1 MKNLYLLFFLFQV
14 PLYGQIIED
23 FEDGNKANWIES
35 EAGHWE
41 VTPDNTINGTY
52 SLHHSF
58 DNSSSG
64 HDQISILL
72 SGLQLNLGQ
81 TQWKFKLRHSYA
93 TSSQNNWAVFL
104 LSDSDAQNMH
114 PAATSESIIMGVN
127 FTGSDDTIK
136 VWKCS
141 SGTNEVIVNT
151 GFNWQDEVPLDSI
164 VCFEVIRSAD
174 GHWELYI
181 GNIED
186 CENPVL
192 LGSFYNDDNF
202 LHPFFGLYYKYSSA
216 QDQKLWFDDLTVEG
230 SFVQDTIPPAILSS
244 EFVSSNQMV
253 LNFSE
258 PIQTPDLSDTINFF
272 VDNNIGH
279 PNEII
284 KTASCQLSLFFS
296 QCFIDEQL
304 HTIRLNSV
312 RDLTGNCM
320 LIDSVS
326 LFYYIIKPYDI
337 VINEI
342 MADPVPPTSLPEAE
356 YVELLNTSNYELKI
370 ENWILGVG
378 TKETLIPKVTIAPG
392 GYIIL
397 CDVDDTL
404 EFSSFGQML
413 GLSSL
418 PILNNSG
425 QSVYLKDSSSLVI
438 SHLCYDISW
447 YQDEYKSEGGW
458 SLEQI
463 DPHYPCSGKSNWLAS
478 KASEGGSP
486 GKVNSIFSSNPD
498 FLAPKLSKAIILGD
512 SILEV
517 SFNESYNRM
526 LACSIDLYRLDH
538 SFPAPYLVEFIEPD
552 FKSLKLYFYKSFENN
567 VLYTLTVKEGFSDCA
582 GNTTLEDDYIMFG
595 LPVESDS
602 LSIVINEILFNPRP
616 NGVDFLELF
625 NRSSKIIDL
634 SDLMIASRDLNS
646 LKLKSITPL
655 SNSSQLILPGEYL
668 AFCTDIDDILIQY
681 PFAREENLLNLSVM
695 PSYPNDNG
703 RAVLLDKGLH
713 IIDEMVYSEKMHF
726 PLLVSV
732 EGVSLER
739 LNPDKSSMDETNWHS
754 ASESIGFATPG
765 QENSQHLTDIEITDP
780 VYVEPEIFSP
790 DNDGHDDLSSLHY
803 AFTEP
808 GYVANVIVFDALGH
822 RIRILA
828 NNELLGTSGNFVWD
842 GRNSGGELMGRGI
855 YVFLMEVFNL
865 KGNIKVYKKTCV
877 LAARF

>member
-1 MKNLYLLFFLFQV
+1 MKNLFFFFLLFQV

-23 FEDGNKANWIES
+23 FENGNKANWIES
-35 EAGHWE
+35 VAGHWE
-41 VTPDNTINGTY
+41 VTTENKISGNY

-58 DNSSSG
+58 DNSNYG
-64 HDQISILL
+64 HDQISLIL

-81 TQWKFKLRHSYA
+81 THWKFKIRHSYT
-93 TSSQNNWAVFL
+93 TSSYNNWAVFL
-104 LSDSDAQNMH
+104 LSDSDAYNMH
-114 PAATSESIIMGVN
+114 PGASSKSIVMGVN
-127 FTGSDDTIK
+127 FTGSDDSVK
-136 VWKCS
+136 VWKCG
-141 SGTNEVIVNT
+141 SGINEVIFNT
-151 GFNWQDEVPLDSI
+151 GFNWEEEVSLDSV

-174 GHWELYI
+174 GIWALNI
-181 GNIED
+181 GNLED
-186 CENPVL
+186 CENL
-192 LGSFYNDDNF
+192 NSLGSFYNNDIF
-202 LHPFFGLYYKYSSA
+202 SHPNFGLYYEYSPA
-216 QDQKLWFDDLTVEG
+216 NDQKLWFDDLNIEG
-230 SFVQDTIPPAILSS
+230 TFVQDTISPVILSS
-244 EFVSSNQMV
+244 EFVSSNQMIV
-253 LNFSE
+253 NFNE
-258 PIQTPDLSDTINFF
+258 PIQAPGLSDTINFF

-279 PNEII
+279 PNKIL

-296 QCFIDEQL
+296 EYFVDEHL
-304 HTIRLNSV
+304 HTLILNSV
-312 RDLTGNCM
+312 RDLTGNSM

-342 MADPVPPTSLPEAE
+342 MADPVPPTGLPEAE
-356 YVELLNTSNYELKI
+356 YIELMNISDYELKI
-370 ENWILGVG
+370 ENWALGVG
-378 TKETLIPKVTIAPG
+378 SKETLIPKLTITPG

-397 CDVDDTL
+397 CDEDDSL
-404 EFSSFGQML
+404 EFRSFGQVL

-458 SLEQI
+458 TLEQI

-486 GKVNSIFSSNPD
+486 GTVNSIFSSNPD
-498 FLAPKLSKAIILGD
+498 FLAPVLSKAIILED

-517 SFNESYNRM
+517 SFNEPYNRL
-526 LACSIDLYRLDH
+526 LACSVGFYQLDH
-538 SFPAPYLVEFIEPD
+538 SFPAPYCVELIEPD
-552 FKSLKLYFYKSFENN
+552 FTSLKLYFNKSFEKD

-582 GNTTLEDDYIMFG
+582 GNTILEDDYIMFG

-602 LSIVINEILFNPRP
+602 LSIIINEILFNPRP
-616 NGVDFLELF
+616 NGVDFLEVF

-634 SDLMIASRDLNS
+634 SDLKIASRDLINFE
-646 LKLKSITPL
+646 LKTITPL
-655 SNSSQLILPGEYL
+655 SNSSLLILPGEYL
-668 AFCTDIDDILIQY
+668 AFSTNIDDILMQY
-681 PFAREENLLNLSVM
+681 PFAEEGNLLNLSGM

-713 IIDEMVYSEKMHF
+713 IIDEMIYSEKMHF

-739 LNPDKSSMDETNWHS
+739 LNPDKSSLDETNWHS

-765 QENSQHLTDIEITDP
+765 QKNSQHLTDIEITDP
-780 VYVEPEIFSP
+780 VYVESEIFSP
-790 DNDGHDDLSSLHY
+790 NNDGYKDLSSLHY

-828 NNELLGTSGNFVWD
+828 NNELLGTSGSFVWD

-855 YVFLMEVFNL
+855 YVFFMEVFNL